1 MDSITQAALGG
12 ALGGAVLG
20 HRFGR
25 AAVVAGALLG
35 TLPDMDVLIDYGDAV
50 ANFSQH
56 RGFSHSLLVLVP
68 LAVVL
73 AALLSRWQRS
83 VSFRRWLTF
92 TGAILITHPLL
103 DAFTTY
109 GTQLL
114 WPLGPP
120 VAWHTIFIIDPLY
133 TLPLLVAVII
143 ALVRPPAIRALT
155 VGLALSSLYLAWSL
169 AAQQWVDHR
178 VHQALAG
185 TDYQTA
191 PRCCTAKSAWRSSPG
206 CWTVMCRCISRAFRG
221 TPIWSP
227 RPSSWMTAAVW
238 SGSPAAFWI
247 IGWRTGGWWPPTSA
261 SACPAP
267 TPSSS

>member
-143 ALVRPPAIRALT
+143 VLVRPPAIRALDRLITPANQHT
-155 VGLALSSLYLAWSL
+155 VFE
-169 AAQQWVDHR
+169 
-178 VHQALAG
+178 VHAEVAIERG
-185 TDYQTA
+185 PARA
-191 PRCCTAKSAWRSSPG
+191 PRVLHILARGAHAVLIEHHLRRDTRANAEQGAGAAAGRTDGGKCRAVIARAGAKDDAVAVYDVGVFHINSAD
-206 CWTVMCRCISRAFRG
+206 IRA
-221 TPIWSP
+221 
-227 RPSSWMTAAVW
+227 
-238 SGSPAAFWI
+238 
-247 IGWRTGGWWPPTSA
+247 
-261 SACPAP
+261 
-267 TPSSS
+267 